1 MGAETFEI
9 VVRGTLSLSLVAAL
23 NGFTVN
29 RIEHGMTH
37 LVGPVLDQAQLL
49 GVLEGLR
56 DLTIELIS
64 VNRVTPE
71 SAQAPLG
78 HDMEESTND

>member
-9 VVRGTLSLSLVAAL
+9 VVRGTLSPSLVAAL
-23 NGFTVN
+23 DGFTVS
-29 RIEHGMTH
+29 RIENGMTH
-37 LVGPVLDQAQLL
+37 LVGSILDQAQLL

-71 SAQAPLG
+71 SSQALQG